1 MTRDEVLQW
10 FQKRLNR
17 SAEAFDVY
25 QVAKEFYQLGAYS
38 RAMLCLE
45 QYVTLPG
52 ATIVGRHLLGYCYLN
67 LGESERSLQGYHDD
81 WQLVVELTLEIEAH
95 RRETTPV

>member
-67 LGESERSLQGYHDD
+67 LGESERSL
-81 WQLVVELTLEIEAH
+81 
-95 RRETTPV
+95 REFKKCVKGKL